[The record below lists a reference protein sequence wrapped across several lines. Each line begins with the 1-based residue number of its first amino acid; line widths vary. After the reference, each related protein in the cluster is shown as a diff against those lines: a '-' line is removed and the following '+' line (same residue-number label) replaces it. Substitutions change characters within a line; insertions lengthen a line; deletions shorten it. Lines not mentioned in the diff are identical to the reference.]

1 MFLRNFS
8 QNVFA
13 YWVMMGMHLCSIHL
27 PVDAHEESVL
37 RVLHHTV
44 TWIEILSGVH
54 GTRCQRGQRLR

>member
-1 MFLRNFS
+1 MFLCNFS

-13 YWVMMGMHLCSIHL
+13 YWVMGIHL

>member
-1 MFLRNFS
+1 MFLHNFS

-13 YWVMMGMHLCSIHL
+13 YWVYSLHL